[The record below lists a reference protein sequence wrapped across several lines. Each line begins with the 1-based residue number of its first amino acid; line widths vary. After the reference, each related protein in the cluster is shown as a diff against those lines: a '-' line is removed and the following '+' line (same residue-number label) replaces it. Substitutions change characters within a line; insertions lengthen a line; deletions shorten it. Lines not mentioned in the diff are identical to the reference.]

1 MTTSHEVVFILDDC
15 LRGIKAVQ
23 KELTAMNYKALRL
36 SQLSMGRGISDSEL
50 AFMALRLRR
59 QTGINHIILTCDSNF
74 VGYHGLRAN
83 TGSVWRIIFWP
94 PDKHVV
100 MAGLRVLKNIIP
112 SKFVELALLGR
123 PPYVVITLRR
133 FQHETVARL
142 KRYDADVEDHL
153 VLV

>member
-1 MTTSHEVVFILDDC
+1 MKIIFILDDC
-15 LRGIKAVQ
+15 LRGVEEARKI
-23 KELTAMNYKALRL
+23 LTAMNYEALRL
-36 SQLSMGRGISDSEL
+36 SQLSVGRGISNSEL
-50 AFMALRLRR
+50 ALVALRRRR
-59 QTGINHIILTCDSNF
+59 QTGDEHIILTCDSDF
-74 VGYHGLRAN
+74 VGNHRLRADAA
-83 TGSVWRIIFWP
+83 SAWRIIFWP

-100 MAGLRVLKNIIP
+100 MAGLSILKNIIP

-133 FQHETVARL
+133 FQHETVSQL